1 MHPEIPTSID
11 KPGIA
16 PLPISPTD
24 VSQFIRLDQCQ
35 RFLRLRLHARSNTMR
50 FLHDYDVQPQGIPPI
65 LSRSGAEFEQQVE
78 ADVRARHPSH
88 RFSAA
93 ERTAAGTSHDN
104 ASMVARIRALASGGV
119 LVLFQPRLEAD
130 LDGWRMRGDVDLMR
144 CERSAGG
151 NLRILIADMKSS
163 TAAKVEHRLQ
173 VAFYHE
179 MLAGILREAGVEH
192 GSIDLAILYRGPAQP
207 PVSIELVRKHE
218 EERRLAAGKLGAS
231 VGLLEPLEPQ
241 RAYIDAVHELV
252 LGDHAHARR
261 IMQTPFDDLPFH
273 LTMKCDGCLFNEFC
287 MKLAAESD
295 DLSLLPHITEND
307 KAALQRGGVTTTT
320 QLATLM
326 DLQRKGTES
335 IDGQMVEATH
345 LAPAPGRKDEARR
358 LSTTWPVG
366 PRLEELVHRARRYR
380 TFKRDPIDSVSW
392 L

>member
-1 MHPEIPTSID
+1 MHPEIPTAID

-78 ADVRARHPSH
+78 ADMRARHPSH

-130 LDGWRMRGDVDLMR
+130 LGGWRMRGDVDLMR

-179 MLAGILREAGVEH
+179 MLTRILHEAGVEH
-192 GSIDLAILYRGPAQP
+192 GPIELAILYRGPAQP
-207 PVSIELVRKHE
+207 PTTAEQVRKHE
-218 EERRLAAGKLGAS
+218 EERHLAAATLGAS
-231 VGLLEPLEPQ
+231 VGLLERARPQ
-241 RAYIDAVHELV
+241 QAYIDAVHELV

-287 MKLAAESD
+287 MKAAAESD
-295 DLSLLPHITEND
+295 DLSLLPHMTAND
-307 KAALQRGGVTTTT
+307 KSVLRRSGVRTTK
-320 QLATLM
+320 QLANL
-326 DLQRKGTES
+326 
-335 IDGQMVEATH
+335 DG
-345 LAPAPGRKDEARR
+345 LAASGHC
-358 LSTTWPVG
+358 LC
-366 PRLEELVHRARRYR
+366 
-380 TFKRDPIDSVSW
+380 
-392 L
+392 